1 MHCNNK
7 NNWASSVCFTL
18 YRYGY
23 GHVWENQGVCD
34 IRAFLC
40 EFKQR
45 LIDCYLQGWNSD
57 INSKDRYAFFS
68 SFKQTHWLSQY
79 LLTVKNVALKR
90 NLVRLRLGVSFLKPH
105 RLRFSKTQEN
115 FDCPF
120 CEDTYESE
128 IHFLLV
134 CPKYSVLRE
143 KYIPAKFYTRPSAH
157 KMALLLADTRHATT
171 LAIYVSKA
179 FALRNEQK

>member
-1 MHCNNK
+1 MP
-7 NNWASSVCFTL
+7 
-18 YRYGY
+18 
-23 GHVWENQGVCD
+23 
-34 IRAFLC
+34 
-40 EFKQR
+40 
-45 LIDCYLQGWNSD
+45 
-57 INSKDRYAFFS
+57 FFS
-68 SFKQTHWLSQY
+68 SFKQTHGLSQY

-90 NLVRLRLGVSFLKPH
+90 NLVRLRLGVSFSKPH
-105 RLRFSKTQEN
+105 RLRFSKTTQEN

-128 IHFLLV
+128 IHFLLL

-179 FALRNEQK
+179 FALRNEQKQSGFTIRVETMLTPYKECFDDYVCVFWYLVNR

>member
-1 MHCNNK
+1 MTLIPRI
-7 NNWASSVCFTL
+7 VMPFFFT
-18 YRYGY
+18 
-23 GHVWENQGVCD
+23 
-34 IRAFLC
+34 
-40 EFKQR
+40 
-45 LIDCYLQGWNSD
+45 
-57 INSKDRYAFFS
+57 
-68 SFKQTHWLSQY
+68 SFKRTHGLSQY

-105 RLRFSKTQEN
+105 RLRFSKTTREN

-120 CEDTYESE
+120 SEDTYESD
-128 IHFLLV
+128 IHFMLV

-143 KYIPAKFYTRPSAH
+143 KYIPAKFYTRPSAY
-157 KMALLLADTRHATT
+157 KMALLLADTRLTTT

>member
-7 NNWASSVCFTL
+7 NNLVSSVCFAL

-23 GHVWENQGVCD
+23 GHVWENQSVCN

-57 INSKDRYAFFS
+57 INSKDRYAFFFS
-68 SFKQTHWLSQY
+68 SFKQTHGLSQY

-105 RLRFSKTQEN
+105 RLFFSKTTQEK
-115 FDCPF
+115 FDCAF
-120 CEDTYESE
+120 CENTYESE
-128 IHFLLV
+128 IHFLLI
-134 CPKYSVLRE
+134 CPKYSVLNPT
-143 KYIPAKFYTRPSAH
+143 PAYQRVKWHCS
-157 KMALLLADTRHATT
+157 
-171 LAIYVSKA
+171 
-179 FALRNEQK
+179 

>member
-1 MHCNNK
+1 MQEDRIPLKSYKMLYNMHCNNK

-40 EFKQR
+40 ELKQR

-57 INSKDRYAFFS
+57 INSKDRCAFFS
-68 SFKQTHWLSQY
+68 SFKQTHGLSQY

-105 RLRFSKTQEN
+105 RLPSSKTTQEN

-120 CEDTYESE
+120 CED
-128 IHFLLV
+128 
-134 CPKYSVLRE
+134 
-143 KYIPAKFYTRPSAH
+143 
-157 KMALLLADTRHATT
+157 M
-171 LAIYVSKA
+171 
-179 FALRNEQK
+179 